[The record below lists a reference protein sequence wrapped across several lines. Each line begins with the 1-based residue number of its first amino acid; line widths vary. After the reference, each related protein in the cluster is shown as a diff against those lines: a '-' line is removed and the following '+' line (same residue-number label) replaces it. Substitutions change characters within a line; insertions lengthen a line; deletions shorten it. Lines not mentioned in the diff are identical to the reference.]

1 MGSTTPIWAWIKVL
15 FLNSQSRERQKY
27 YLNVILSIKSE
38 QFARPKNVYSKKKN
52 LNVFDTIQFII

>member
-1 MGSTTPIWAWIKVL
+1 MGSTTPIWAWVL

-38 QFARPKNVYSKKKN
+38 QFTRPKNVYSKKKN